1 MPENLPSGTC
11 ILQQI
16 MKNIP
21 LPFLAKLA
29 LVLLSIIMLGYLA
42 ILGKTLLAPLF
53 FSLLMA
59 FLLLPV
65 SNVLEQKLKFK
76 RSIAALM
83 AVILMI
89 VIIYWV
95 IYFFGNQLA
104 QLWNDWPLLVK
115 QSTTAFHD
123 MQNWVAKT
131 FDINVTKQKSY
142 ITEGFEKS
150 LSTSAV
156 IVGSTL
162 LTLSSSL
169 LFLAFTLLFTFFILN
184 YRRLLF
190 RFLKSVFT
198 EEHQAKV
205 AEIVNEIQ
213 RIIKKYIVGLFI
225 QMLIVSLLMIITLSV
240 LGVKYAIL
248 LGLIAGIFN
257 IIPYLGISTA
267 LIISVLIT
275 FATAGATKALFV
287 IFAFIGIHTIDGNL
301 LMPLVVGSK
310 VKINALFAFIGII
323 IGEMIWGISG
333 MFLCIPYMAMLKI
346 IFERVDGLQAWGILL
361 GDEEKERKR
370 PRRTYRITKKIKL
383 EEAE

>member
-1 MPENLPSGTC
+1 
-11 ILQQI
+11 
-16 MKNIP
+16 
-21 LPFLAKLA
+21 
-29 LVLLSIIMLGYLA
+29 
-42 ILGKTLLAPLF
+42 
-53 FSLLMA
+53 
-59 FLLLPV
+59 
-65 SNVLEQKLKFK
+65 
-76 RSIAALM
+76 
-83 AVILMI
+83 
-89 VIIYWV
+89 
-95 IYFFGNQLA
+95 
-104 QLWNDWPLLVK
+104 
-115 QSTTAFHD
+115 
-123 MQNWVAKT
+123 
-131 FDINVTKQKSY
+131 
-142 ITEGFEKS
+142 
-150 LSTSAV
+150 
-156 IVGSTL
+156 
-162 LTLSSSL
+162 
-169 LFLAFTLLFTFFILN
+169 
-184 YRRLLF
+184 LLF